1 MILRTNAF
9 VSSYN
14 EKIALQIKDL
24 LFSGDQSSENN
35 SRRTILSSLLSIQD
49 RFGYIP
55 EIAIE
60 TIATYMNVS
69 INDVWSVASFYKN
82 FRFEPPAKHLIE
94 VCWGPSCYFKDCSTM
109 ISMIFDLLGLVDE
122 GTNRD
127 GDISVRY
134 NTCLGACAQ
143 GPVISIDGQLKGKL
157 NGDTAVNLIKKLKE
171 SAN

>member
-1 MILRTNAF
+1 M
-9 VSSYN
+9 SSYN

-49 RFGYIP
+49 KFGYIP

-60 TIATYMNVS
+60 TIATYMN
-69 INDVWSVASFYKN
+69 
-82 FRFEPPAKHLIE
+82 
-94 VCWGPSCYFKDCSTM
+94 
-109 ISMIFDLLGLVDE
+109 
-122 GTNRD
+122 
-127 GDISVRY
+127 VRY

-157 NGDTAVNLIKKLKE
+157 KGDTAVNLVKKLKE
-171 SAN
+171 ISN

>member
-1 MILRTNAF
+1 M
-9 VSSYN
+9 SSYN

-24 LFSGDQSSENN
+24 LFSVDQSSENN

-49 RFGYIP
+49 NFGYIP
-55 EIAIE
+55 EIAVE
-60 TIATYMNVS
+60 QIAIYMNVS

-94 VCWGPSCYFKDCSTM
+94 VCWGPSCYLKDCSTI
-109 ISMIFDLLGLVDE
+109 ISMIFNLLGLEDE
-122 GTNRD
+122 GTNRE

-143 GPVISIDGQLKGKL
+143 GPVISINGQLKGKL
-157 NGDTAVNLIKKLKE
+157 NGDTAVNLIKKLRKI
-171 SAN
+171 SN

>member
-55 EIAIE
+55 EIAI
-60 TIATYMNVS
+60 
-69 INDVWSVASFYKN
+69 
-82 FRFEPPAKHLIE
+82 
-94 VCWGPSCYFKDCSTM
+94 
-109 ISMIFDLLGLVDE
+109 
-122 GTNRD
+122 
-127 GDISVRY
+127 
-134 NTCLGACAQ
+134 
-143 GPVISIDGQLKGKL
+143 
-157 NGDTAVNLIKKLKE
+157 
-171 SAN
+171 